1 MGAPTIFIDTLE
13 TLENG
18 VGFQSLLRFL
28 APALFGDLPDTCGHS
43 GSFKAARL
51 RRSLPFR
58 DHEGDIVVRIVWKRH
73 MSGRKL
79 KGKMI

>member
-43 GSFKAARL
+43 RSLEATRL
-51 RRSLPFR
+51 RRSLSFR
-58 DHEGDIVVRIVWKRH
+58 DHEGDIVVCMVWKRH

-79 KGKMI
+79 QGKTI